1 MGLGLGLELGATYDA
16 GQKVTTTHESTRS
29 HECAMRSSLPRNRM
43 FQCPLYPSGLTTA
56 LVRVMVRVRARGRA
70 RGRVRVGVEAG
81 LGLGLGL
88 GLRFGL
94 GLTCGR

>member
-1 MGLGLGLELGATYDA
+1 MGLGSGLELGATYDA

-56 LVRVMVRVRARGRA
+56 LLGL
-70 RGRVRVGVEAG
+70 GLGVGVGVGPGVG
-81 LGLGLGL
+81 LGLGLGW
-88 GLRFGL
+88 GWG
-94 GLTCGR
+94 

>member
-1 MGLGLGLELGATYDA
+1 MGSGLELGATYDA

-56 LVRVMVRVRARGRA
+56 LVRVRVRVRVRARGQ
-70 RGRVRVGVEAG
+70 G
-81 LGLGLGL
+81 
-88 GLRFGL
+88 
-94 GLTCGR
+94 